1 MTTGCITKNRS
12 VTVEGAVTLGIG
24 DSEREQRRTLGNRK
38 LECVIVDGD
47 IDGDSLFFVFSSVT
61 VNIGAGAKK

>member
-24 DSEREQRRTLGNRK
+24 DSEREQRRTLGHRK

-47 IDGDSLFFVFSSVT
+47 GDID
-61 VNIGAGAKK
+61 